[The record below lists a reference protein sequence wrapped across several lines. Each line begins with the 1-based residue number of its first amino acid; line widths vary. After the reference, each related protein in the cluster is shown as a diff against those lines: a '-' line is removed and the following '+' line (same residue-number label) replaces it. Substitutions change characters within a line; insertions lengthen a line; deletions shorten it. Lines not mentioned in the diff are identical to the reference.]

1 MKWLSQWRQRL
12 PSNGKNPG
20 GEKMAGN
27 GGVYDKVESI
37 VAKLFVLRDSC
48 TGVIHKGDS
57 TSNLIWFHGA
67 ETILKEAVD
76 ELQTALRSLEEGS

>member
-12 PSNGKNPG
+12 PVNGKNRG

-76 ELQTALRSLEEGS
+76 ELQAALRSLEEGS